1 MKVGAQGAVLCALG
15 IGIGAFGAHAFKD
28 ILVGPQAD
36 WFALA
41 NRYHLLHSVAL
52 VALGAYAEPS
62 SRCRWFDVGLVLM
75 GVGLLIFCGGL
86 YTMAM
91 TGYRALGAI
100 VPIGGLSLI
109 IAWCCLARSLA
120 RRER

>member
-1 MKVGAQGAVLCALG
+1 M
-15 IGIGAFGAHAFKD
+15 
-28 ILVGPQAD
+28 
-36 WFALA
+36 
-41 NRYHLLHSVAL
+41 
-52 VALGAYAEPS
+52 
-62 SRCRWFDVGLVLM
+62 M

-120 RRER
+120 KRER